1 MRELGERFILL
12 DAFRNDKVR
21 AYDKL
26 LAKFV
31 VLRQIRSSLGVNK
44 IIPLLDHLTR
54 IDGKF
59 LRVLGYDVLED
70 GSIYTIEEIPPQ
82 EKVDIGN
89 LDSLLKL
96 IHYIGSSLELI
107 SNLGLRAKIPP
118 ISEVYIDENG
128 NYLVSP
134 IMLVDFSNWDKVL
147 DRKELLNLLA
157 VFVTSFAP
165 PRLKESVE
173 ALLERNIISK
183 LDNVDAFVNMLNTL
197 ILQEERMNIK
207 PTAVSEKPDI
217 KKERRK
223 TSPWIIAIV
232 VLLSIAILSV
242 VLVYTIGERYI
253 FPEGAVPEVIV
264 PDITN
269 KPINEAYNILRDTG
283 LNMNIKGIEYNNA
296 VPACN
301 IISQDP
307 SSGVKVKAGRSISVV
322 ISKGIELIS
331 VPNVIGQDLGNARKI
346 LETAGLR
353 IGDIQESYSRTS
365 PDGIVVSQNPKYGS
379 ITNRNALVALEITRH
394 IQNTMPNFIGKT
406 LDDAQKILDSL
417 GPFKLTIRETESD
430 TPGII
435 LSQNPSPN
443 TPIIQEIPSIELT
456 VGIPQKA
463 PQVIPAPTQPESG
476 TSGTIPQSPSQTVP
490 EEVPTTP

>member
-1 MRELGERFILL
+1 M
-12 DAFRNDKVR
+12 
-21 AYDKL
+21 
-26 LAKFV
+26 
-31 VLRQIRSSLGVNK
+31 
-44 IIPLLDHLTR
+44 
-54 IDGKF
+54 
-59 LRVLGYDVLED
+59 
-70 GSIYTIEEIPPQ
+70 
-82 EKVDIGN
+82 
-89 LDSLLKL
+89 
-96 IHYIGSSLELI
+96 
-107 SNLGLRAKIPP
+107 
-118 ISEVYIDENG
+118 
-128 NYLVSP
+128 
-134 IMLVDFSNWDKVL
+134 
-147 DRKELLNLLA
+147 
-157 VFVTSFAP
+157 
-165 PRLKESVE
+165 
-173 ALLERNIISK
+173 
-183 LDNVDAFVNMLNTL
+183 
-197 ILQEERMNIK
+197 
-207 PTAVSEKPDI
+207 
-217 KKERRK
+217 
-223 TSPWIIAIV
+223 
-232 VLLSIAILSV
+232 